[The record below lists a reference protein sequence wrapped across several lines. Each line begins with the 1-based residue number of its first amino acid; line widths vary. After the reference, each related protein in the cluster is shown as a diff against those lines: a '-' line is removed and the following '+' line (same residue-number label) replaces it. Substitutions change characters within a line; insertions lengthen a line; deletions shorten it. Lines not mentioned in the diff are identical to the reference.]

1 MTGAEIK
8 KHLISFGIN
17 PSSIKHRN
25 EDVVLLAFAYNKDF
39 IDIIKANKGRWSKTL
54 DGWYIPKLKQ
64 VLLKVTYAIAA
75 LKEIDIERKEIKHL
89 VRKLELKSYSKS
101 TISSYRNSFSL
112 FLDHFYTKNINDLT
126 KQDVEDYLLYLAKT
140 KRYSEAAIHTSIN
153 AIKFYYEQVL
163 QRDKEIYQVQR
174 PKKPVKNPN
183 VFSENEITRILHHI
197 SNLKQK
203 MIVMTAYAA
212 GLRASEVVNLR
223 LKDIDSERMVINI
236 KSAKGKK
243 DRTVMLSSNLLI
255 LLRHY
260 YNIYKPKEFLFEG
273 QNGGAY
279 SKRSINMFISAAKKK
294 AGIIKEGSTHTLRH
308 SFATHLLEGGTD
320 LRLIQELLGHNDIKT
335 TIRYTHVSTKHI
347 SKVQSPF
354 DNIDINNLLKS
365 GK

>member
-8 KHLISFGIN
+8 KHLQSFGIN
-17 PSSIKHRN
+17 PSSTKHRN
-25 EDVVLLAFAYNKDF
+25 EDVVLLSFPYNNDF
-39 IDIIKANKGRWSKTL
+39 ISIIKSNKGRWSKTL
-54 DGWYIPKLKQ
+54 NSWYVPKSKKI
-64 VLLKVTYAIAA
+64 LLKITYSIAQI
-75 LKEIDIERKEIKHL
+75 KGIEIERKEIKQM
-89 VRKLELKSYSKS
+89 VRKLELKSYSMS
-101 TISSYRNSFSL
+101 TITSYRNTFSL
-112 FLDHFYTKNINDLT
+112 FLDYYYTKDIDVLT
-126 KQDVEDYLLYLAKT
+126 KQDIEDYLLYLAKT
-140 KRYSEAAIHTSIN
+140 KKYSEAAIHSSIN

-163 QRDKEIYQVQR
+163 KRGKENYQVQR
-174 PKKPVKNPN
+174 PKKPIKNPT
-183 VFSENEITRILHHI
+183 VFSENEITKIIYYI

-212 GLRASEVVNLR
+212 GLRASEIVNLR

-255 LLRHY
+255 LLRYY

-279 SKRSINMFISAAKKK
+279 SKRSINLFISAAKKK

-335 TIRYTHVSTKHI
+335 TIRYTHVSTKLI

-354 DNIDINNLLKS
+354 DNMNMNNILKS